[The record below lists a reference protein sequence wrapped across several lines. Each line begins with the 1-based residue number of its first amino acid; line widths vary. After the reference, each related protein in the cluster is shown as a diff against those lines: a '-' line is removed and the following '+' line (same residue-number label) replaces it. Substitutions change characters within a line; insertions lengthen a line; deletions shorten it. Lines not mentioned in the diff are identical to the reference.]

1 MKVDQLARKQVEVAQ
16 TLHQAQNQLT
26 YAPAPGAAAAPA
38 AGSLYSGLGLEE
50 FLDYGGLNIS
60 EQAIMQAMP
69 ADVGQQVIQY
79 QQQFTQPIASIT
91 PVQDKNIARATIKQG
106 VREVVLAKDQ
116 SGKLGLAV
124 QHIDKG
130 VFVSFVWKDS
140 AAALGGLRFGDQIL
154 QIDGQNVA
162 GWDNS
167 KTLKAL
173 KKADAQRVTFAVR
186 DRPFA
191 RVVTVVKDHQNQ
203 IGFLFKKGAVTAIVK
218 DSSAARNG
226 LLIHHHILEVNGQNV
241 IGLKDEE
248 ILQILKQSERSVSL
262 TIMPSFVF
270 DHLLKHI
277 GSSKIKKYMDHTIP
291 AEL

>member
-1 MKVDQLARKQVEVAQ
+1 M
-16 TLHQAQNQLT
+16 
-26 YAPAPGAAAAPA
+26 
-38 AGSLYSGLGLEE
+38 
-50 FLDYGGLNIS
+50 
-60 EQAIMQAMP
+60 
-69 ADVGQQVIQY
+69 
-79 QQQFTQPIASIT
+79 
-91 PVQDKNIARATIKQG
+91 
-106 VREVVLAKDQ
+106 
-116 SGKLGLAV
+116 
-124 QHIDKG
+124 
-130 VFVSFVWKDS
+130 
-140 AAALGGLRFGDQIL
+140 
-154 QIDGQNVA
+154 
-162 GWDNS
+162 
-167 KTLKAL
+167 
-173 KKADAQRVTFAVR
+173 TFAVR